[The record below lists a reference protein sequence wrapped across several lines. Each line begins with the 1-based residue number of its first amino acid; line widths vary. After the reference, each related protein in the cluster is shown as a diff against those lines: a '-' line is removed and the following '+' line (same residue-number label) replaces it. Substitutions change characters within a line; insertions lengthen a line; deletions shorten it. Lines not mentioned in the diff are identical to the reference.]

1 MEHGAIAYVKDKN
14 DGMFRY
20 RQYVHFIRLRKW
32 DNLNLSNI
40 KKTSVPCYFSKNA
53 LACKS

>member
-1 MEHGAIAYVKDKN
+1 MKDEN
-14 DGMFRY
+14 DEMFNTDSTFMLF
-20 RQYVHFIRLRKW
+20 VLKKW

-40 KKTSVPCYFSKNA
+40 EKTSVPPYFSKNA